1 MEMSSC
7 TGSIGDFPALLS
19 PMHIAAPLACQ
30 VLNPEQVHP
39 PKSRSLTKRLDAYMN
54 GYEMGF
60 ERVARVRKTVFA
72 NPSRLHA
79 FDQTL
84 VYPEQYK
91 SRGIRALIHLS
102 KHLEELAES
111 CADISGLAER
121 LTRNL
126 ISSGEKADIALVI
139 ASAIGRVI
147 SGQLNFAGM
156 AVHKVAGSSLYCLS
170 SLTSLAAVGL
180 SKTKYGSLRSAADIE
195 KARRNSGFD
204 SSGYLLI
211 ARQLLTAK
219 EYMLRKVLEKT
230 GKSNSRAS
238 AAIHK
243 WVKFMSRN
251 PSSAP
256 EHRVLLRRANCNYMW
271 NNLHQYGPVT
281 RALMHVAY
289 GMFQGVNK
297 LLVSFDKHIGVAI
310 GTKLLGKPFGTV
322 LGSRLGLTLSVG
334 AAAAL
339 SVPMSPFIISI
350 SSVGAIACGVA
361 LTALLLAKLNVSVFD
376 DWQGNIQKPL
386 TRQVFG
392 KVTPT

>member
-7 TGSIGDFPALLS
+7 KGSIVDFPALLS
-19 PMHIAAPLACQ
+19 PMQIAAPLACHVLKPVQ
-30 VLNPEQVHP
+30 VDP
-39 PKSRSLTKRLDAYMN
+39 PKSRSLTKRLDVYMN

-60 ERVARVRKTVFA
+60 ERVARVRKAVLN
-72 NPSRLHA
+72 NPGRLHT

-84 VYPEQYK
+84 AFPEQYK
-91 SRGIRALIHLS
+91 SRGIRALIHLG

-111 CADISGLAER
+111 CADISGLTER

-126 ISSGEKADIALVI
+126 ISSGEKADIAQVI

-147 SGQLNFAGM
+147 SGQLNLAGM
-156 AVHKVAGSSLYCLS
+156 AVHKVAGASLYCLS
-170 SLTSLAAVGL
+170 SLTSLAVVGL
-180 SKTKYGSLRSAADIE
+180 SKTKCGRLRSAAEIE
-195 KARRNSGFD
+195 HAKRNSTFD

-211 ARQLLTAK
+211 ARKLLAAK
-219 EYMLRKVLEKT
+219 EHMLCKALEKT
-230 GKSNSRAS
+230 GEPNCKAS

-243 WVKFMSRN
+243 WVKFMSRHQR
-251 PSSAP
+251 SVP
-256 EHRVLLRRANCNYMW
+256 EHLVSLRRANCNYMW

-281 RALMHVAY
+281 RALMHFAY

-310 GTKLLGKPFGTV
+310 GTQVLGKPFGTV
-322 LGSRLGLTLSVG
+322 LGNRLGLTLSVG
-334 AAAAL
+334 GAAAL
-339 SVPMSPFIISI
+339 SVPMSPLIIGI
-350 SSVGAIACGVA
+350 STVGAIACGVA
-361 LTALLLAKLNVSVFD
+361 LTSLLMAKLHVRVFD